1 MLRTYSGL
9 LSRALRLAI
18 AEVQGS
24 ILDQAWKFFRFFF
37 KPLGCSF
44 NCEDNF
50 HVTQLKLLKE
60 EEARPAFV
68 LEFRNKWYTSKLHC
82 KIFIEFT
89 PALYKTL
96 EHNRLCVNWIT

>member
-24 ILDQAWKFFRFFF
+24 ILDQAWKIFRFFF